1 MKKIILIVTIALLL
15 PFSFFAQT
23 KKEAKTS
30 LETADIFAKS
40 YDNVNDFEKILT
52 PAQITTLTTTLKSFE
67 KKTLYKIIIVTTS
80 SIKPYTDL
88 FDYTK
93 ELDKYLSTNLR
104 IQPTIIILLSKQ
116 LRQIQ
121 ILGEDSIRYKLS
133 DEQTK
138 EVIAGFAVPEFKK
151 GDYYKGLEVATA
163 EIMKKLE

>member
-1 MKKIILIVTIALLL
+1 MKKIILIVTIVLLL

-30 LETADIFAKS
+30 LETADVFAKS
-40 YDNVNDFEKILT
+40 YDNVNDFEKILS
-52 PAQITTLTTTLKSFE
+52 PDQITNLNSTLKSFE

-80 SIKPYTDL
+80 TINPYTDI
-88 FDYTK
+88 Y
-93 ELDKYLSTNLR
+93 EYSQNLDKYLSNNLKV
-104 IQPTIIILLSKQ
+104 QPTILIILSKQ

-133 DEQTK
+133 DTATK

-151 GDYYKGLEVATA
+151 GDYYKGLELAAA
-163 EIMKKLE
+163 EIIKKLE